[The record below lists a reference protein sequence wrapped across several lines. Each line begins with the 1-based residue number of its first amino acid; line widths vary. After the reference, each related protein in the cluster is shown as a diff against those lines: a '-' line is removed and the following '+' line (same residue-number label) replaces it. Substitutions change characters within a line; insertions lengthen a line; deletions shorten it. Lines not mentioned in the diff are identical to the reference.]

1 MFDEF
6 LSLHGNAQP
15 NFTMKWY
22 EAKRERILKLTVTFA
37 PRKNC
42 LRLFTHHFVAFYSH
56 SQIILIIWNYSKF
69 HLCHVLFLDSI
80 NNQATV
86 FILHRTVEM
95 TILKW
100 EVSEEGRELPDL
112 MHLRILLSNIYY
124 SQKPTI
130 MGGRLFRSIPWDF
143 RVFFPRK
150 IQIFYGIFYVS
161 S

>member
-6 LSLHGNAQP
+6 LSLHGNAQL
-15 NFTMKWY
+15 NNDEKIG
-22 EAKRERILKLTVTFA
+22 AKRKRILKLTVTFA
-37 PRKNC
+37 SRKNC
-42 LRLFTHHFVAFYSH
+42 LRLFTHLFVAFYSH

-69 HLCHVLFLDSI
+69 HLCQVLVLDSI
-80 NNQATV
+80 NNQGTV

-95 TILKW
+95 TIFKW

-150 IQIFYGIFYVS
+150 IQICYGIFYVS